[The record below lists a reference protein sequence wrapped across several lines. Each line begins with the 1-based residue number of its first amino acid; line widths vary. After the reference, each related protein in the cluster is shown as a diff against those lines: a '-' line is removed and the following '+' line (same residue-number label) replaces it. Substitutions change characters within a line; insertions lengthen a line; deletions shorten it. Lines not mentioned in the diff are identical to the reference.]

1 MPSETSRGGPHRDE
15 ATAARPGQ
23 LVRTHAPARW
33 THEIRVDDDRVFV
46 TVECPDVDED
56 SLGYAVGSRYVVVWS
71 RMLARPKQQV
81 VLLPCR
87 VDPDEQ
93 VAAFRNGV
101 FDVSIGRAKARE

>member
-1 MPSETSRGGPHRDE
+1 MPSEKSRGGPHRDE
-15 ATAARPGQ
+15 ATQARPGQ

-33 THEIRVDDDRVFV
+33 THEVRVDDDRVFV

-81 VLLPCR
+81 ILLPCR
-87 VDPDEQ
+87 VDPEQ
-93 VAAFRNGV
+93 EVGAFRNGV
-101 FDVSIGRAKARE
+101 FDVSIRRVTEPE